1 MSEEEKLDAK
11 GLEKIIGDYLF
22 TEKPPLTDDILNVLL
37 YRPGLKDKKVVAKRI
52 TDKIIDF
59 VDTFVSGMEYAA

>member
-1 MSEEEKLDAK
+1 
-11 GLEKIIGDYLF
+11 
-22 TEKPPLTDDILNVLL
+22 VLS